1 MQPLKPRLQTILK
14 QAGLHERL
22 RASCAYDLYWKIAD
36 PRRIESRN
44 KEISFYRSLLNGFG
58 KGDLIFD
65 IGANVGEK
73 TDVFLKLG
81 ARVLAVEPDEA
92 CQGVLKEKFLRY
104 RVTPKP
110 VVIVGKAVSDTI
122 TTKTM
127 WFDGPASALNTLSY
141 KWVKTL
147 KDDKQRFEYTRCK
160 LDFVQQKEI
169 ETTTLD
175 QLILAHGLPF
185 FVKIDVEGHE
195 LSALQGLHRPVPYV
209 SFEVNLPEFRREG
222 LGCVE
227 LLSRLAP
234 DGRYNYAIDC
244 QDALLLQRWVEAQ
257 YISRVLDE
265 CREPSVEVFWN
276 SPTCTGRYTRVVAEN
291 GAASEYR
298 R

>member
-22 RASCAYDLYWKIAD
+22 RSSFAYDLYWKIAD
-36 PRRIESRN
+36 PRRIDRRN
-44 KEISFYRSLLNGFG
+44 KEVGFYRSLLAGFG

-65 IGANVGEK
+65 IGANVGDK

-81 ARVLAVEPDEA
+81 ARVLAVEPDQA
-92 CQGVLKEKFLRY
+92 CQGILKEKFLRY

-127 WFDGPASALNTLSY
+127 WIDGPTSALNTLSY

-160 LDFVQQKEI
+160 LDFVQQKEV

-185 FVKIDVEGHE
+185 FAKIDVEGYE
-195 LSALQGLHRPVPYV
+195 FNALQGLHRPVPYV

-222 LGCVE
+222 IRCVQ
-227 LLSRLAP
+227 LLTRLAP

-244 QDALLLQRWVEAQ
+244 QHGLLLQRWAGAQ

-265 CREPSVEVFWN
+265 CRERSVDVFWN
-276 SPTCTGRYTRVVAEN
+276 SPACTGRSRRVMDEN
-291 GAASEYR
+291 RWAPE
-298 R
+298 